1 MLIKM
6 IAVTIL
12 GSALSFAALA
22 QELTPEEQAYLTAL
36 EAELPGTLM
45 NNPLDPGFNTFGED
59 VRTRVVEVPEL
70 PGGYAYQAK
79 VRRVKPRP
87 WDISIATNVTGAVRQ
102 GDSVAVA
109 FWARAKE
116 PDRDTGTG
124 HIQVRLQQ
132 NASPYTGVVEQ
143 VVEIG
148 PDWQLYE
155 IKGVSAHSF
164 GGSQMSLAFNIG
176 DYKQTIEIG
185 QYFVLNLGP
194 AAPA

>member
-1 MLIKM
+1 MRIKM

-12 GSALSFAALA
+12 GAALSFAAAA
-22 QELTPEEQAYLTAL
+22 QELTPEEQAYLAAL

-70 PGGYAYQAK
+70 PGGFAYQAK
-79 VRRVKPRP
+79 VRRAKPRP
-87 WDISIATNVTGAVRQ
+87 WDISIATNVTGDVRQ

-109 FWARAKE
+109 FWARAKD
-116 PDRDTGTG
+116 PDRDTGAG

-132 NASPYTGVVEQ
+132 NASPYAGVVEQ
-143 VVEIG
+143 VVDIG

-164 GGSQMSLAFNIG
+164 SGSQMSLAFNIG

-194 AAPA
+194 ATPA